1 MKFFAAF
8 LIQSVAT
15 FVVYFISSAFLTD
28 PALVYSMTAVV
39 SLASG
44 VLLGYLFRRQ
54 NLRLEERMAAI
65 LKEKGECDV
74 RASGQIRDARQTME
88 SLLFEMTGTANFL
101 GHTSG
106 YMDTL
111 THQTEENTRQI
122 TEAFN
127 QVASGASQEAEAIN
141 QVVEL
146 VRQISQ
152 SIDGVALG
160 AQNQSS
166 SVDTAAAVVAKL
178 DRAIVEITATANR
191 STEASAQA
199 SEAAREGVKTVEDT
213 LRAIQNISETVGHS
227 AQKVQEMGERFEE
240 ISSIV
245 EKIRDIASQTNLLAL
260 NAAIEAARAGEHGKG
275 FAVVADE
282 VRKLA
287 ENSAASAKQVG
298 TLVDSIGATV
308 QEAVSSMQV
317 GIKEV
322 EKGVENANQSGK
334 ALESILR
341 TSEQAY
347 QSSKGVV
354 ALTGEVVSAGEELS
368 AAMDSVS
375 AVVEEN
381 TAATEEMT
389 AGSKEMTAAMDD
401 IARVSSR
408 NSEAAAGVVSLT
420 AGMAGLTSD
429 SSASA
434 QTLAEMASALQNLAL
449 KFSSND
455 QTTGAPLKTRVMT
468 KKPTIGLVLPNVS
481 IQFWKIAVEFAQ
493 KGARELGID
502 LLVCDSEDRPD
513 MMEKHLYKLVEKKVD
528 GVVWV
533 AYWGLGRKG
542 LELTK
547 AAGIPV
553 VLIDSYLGGV
563 QPQCEEF
570 NNYLAFVGP
579 ADETGAYTMA
589 NHLINHLTPS
599 RDSRK
604 YIAAL
609 DGAEGAPSTTI
620 RHKGLLRAIKEQH
633 DAVLIASD
641 NGDYKFEKAQ
651 TVFTDMLTRY
661 PQIQGV
667 WAANDL
673 MIQAAVQVA
682 KKAGRKPGSDIF
694 FVSMDL
700 DAESVRMV
708 RSGEQLFDIGGHWL
722 QAGFGLGILFDH
734 LNGYPMPKERAIIKL
749 PILPLTRDRVDQYEE
764 EFPGGL
770 PAYDFKQKS
779 RAYNP
784 NASVAFF
791 EMKYSH

>member
-1 MKFFAAF
+1 MKHFAAF
-8 LIQSVAT
+8 LIQTIVT
-15 FVVYFISSAFLTD
+15 FLAYFITSSFLSNQVVIHTI
-28 PALVYSMTAVV
+28 TAVMA
-39 SLASG
+39 LAMG
-44 VLLGYLFRRQ
+44 LILGFMFTRRAR
-54 NLRLEERMAAI
+54 RLEEKAKAI
-65 LKEKGECDV
+65 
-74 RASGQIRDARQTME
+74 IRDKEECLVHSEAQANEISHTME
-88 SLLFEMTGTANFL
+88 KLLAEMTGTANFL

-127 QVASGASQEAEAIN
+127 QVAAGASQEAQAIN
-141 QVVEL
+141 QVAEL
-146 VRQISQ
+146 DRQISLA
-152 SIDGVALG
+152 IDGVALG
-160 AQNQSS
+160 AQNQSQA
-166 SVDTAAAVVAKL
+166 VDSAAAVVARL
-178 DRAIVEITATANR
+178 DRAIEEITATANR

-199 SEAAREGVKTVEDT
+199 SEVAREGVKTVEET
-213 LRAIQNISETVGHS
+213 LRAIQHIHETVGNS
-227 AQKVQEMGERFEE
+227 AKKVQEMGERFDE
-240 ISSIV
+240 ISMIV

-287 ENSAASAKQVG
+287 ENSASAAKQVG
-298 TLVDSIGATV
+298 DLVSSIGASV
-308 QEAVSSMQV
+308 QEAVSSMQI
-317 GIKEV
+317 GIGEV
-322 EKGVENANQSGK
+322 EKGVEHANQSGK
-334 ALESILR
+334 ALESILK
-341 TSEQAY
+341 TSEDAY

-354 ALTGEVVSAGEELS
+354 SLTSEVVSTGTELS

-381 TAATEEMT
+381 TAATEEMS
-389 AGSKEMTAAMDD
+389 AGSKEMSAAMDD
-401 IARVSSR
+401 ISHVSSR
-408 NSEAAAGVVSLT
+408 NNEAAAGVVNLT
-420 AGMAGLTSD
+420 TTMAGLTSD

-449 KFSSND
+449 KYAATRGD
-455 QTTGAPLKTRVMT
+455 EDIQLKLQDVSIR
-468 KKPTIGLVLPNVS
+468 PTIGLVLPNVS
-481 IQFWKIAVEFAQ
+481 IQFWQVAVEFAR
-493 KGARELGID
+493 KGAHELGIE
-502 LLVCDSEDRPD
+502 LLVCDSEDSSEL
-513 MMEKHLYKLVEKKVD
+513 MEQHLVKLVERRVD
-528 GVVWV
+528 GIVWV

-542 LELTK
+542 LEMAGK
-547 AAGIPV
+547 AGIPV

-563 QPQCEEF
+563 QPQSEEF
-570 NNYLAFVGP
+570 NHYLAFVGP
-579 ADETGAYTMA
+579 ADETGAYNMA
-589 NHLINHLTPS
+589 NHLIQHISPS
-599 RDSRK
+599 RDGKK

-620 RHKGLLRAIKEQH
+620 RHKGLLRAVKEH
-633 DAVLIASD
+633 RDAILIASD
-641 NGDYKFEKAQ
+641 HGDYKFEKAQ
-651 TVFTDMLTRY
+651 EVFTAMLARN

-673 MIQAAVQVA
+673 MIQAAIQVA
-682 KKAGRKPGSDIF
+682 KKAGRKPGVDML

-700 DAESVRMV
+700 DEESVRLV

-722 QAGFGLGILFDH
+722 QAGFALGILFDH
-734 LNGYPMPKERAIIKL
+734 LSGYSIPRERAIIKL
-749 PILPLTRDRVDQYEE
+749 PILPLTRERIDQFEQ

-770 PAYDFKQKS
+770 PAYDFKQNS